1 MIEIWSRRNRS
12 LSGKVAVE
20 VQHICVF
27 PRTDNQLFVSLFSSL
42 HNPNNGDDSDQSL
55 FCVRSGYKDCCQLV
69 LCIII
74 TPSQLCL
81 TRDRHKVPTP
91 VLLNNQQLILW
102 RIYQSTS
109 LYQWWYHIPHSSF
122 TLLWI
127 VKCLIVRGAWCW
139 YCWYWPQHC
148 QHYQLQCWTDS
159 LPEQRGSVGGQ
170 TEELGTRNINI
181 NQKISYDIKHN
192 EQIRS
197 DLILILR

>member
-1 MIEIWSRRNRS
+1 M
-12 LSGKVAVE
+12 KYDPAVTE
-20 VQHICVF
+20 VCPEKLQWRFSTSV
-27 PRTDNQLFVSLFSSL
+27 SSL
-42 HNPNNGDDSDQSL
+42 AMIINYLCRYFLVFTTLTMVLTVINHCS
-55 FCVRSGYKDCCQLV
+55 VSGYKDCCQLV

-81 TRDRHKVPTP
+81 TRDRHKIPTP

-122 TLLWI
+122 TRLWI
-127 VKCLIVRGAWCW
+127 VKCLIVRGVWCW

-181 NQKISYDIKHN
+181 NQKISYDILHN